1 MTCDVAVSFCVCVP
15 FLGEKLF
22 FSLSIFFPSNFQLPS
37 LHLRTIEKKVAFLLP
52 KVEFSPS
59 NPTSKKIIAIKKFHK
74 KHILSMILLAII
86 LLPLKYQFSAMAKL
100 RQFSHFLQQINKSVL
115 YPFSKIQ
122 RELRVYFCSFV
133 NQISINRKLRSD
145 REPGEEWEGH

>member
-59 NPTSKKIIAIKKFHK
+59 NPTSKKIIAIEKVSQKTYFIDDFTSNHP
-74 KHILSMILLAII
+74 IATQI
-86 LLPLKYQFSAMAKL
+86 PVFS
-100 RQFSHFLQQINKSVL
+100 N
-115 YPFSKIQ
+115 
-122 RELRVYFCSFV
+122 
-133 NQISINRKLRSD
+133 
-145 REPGEEWEGH
+145 G